1 MKKNI
6 ENVAPAVY
14 RKVTERLNEDVKK
27 FVKDVSEG
35 KASFNLTEED
45 KKKAEKLSVHFAE
58 KWTKEMVN
66 IINNRFND
74 IEKKLRFIEESDLLY
89 SDLLT
94 IANKTD
100 FVSEL
105 LKDLVVFYEFE
116 YPDLEKSRN
125 FKGLKDLVIEE
136 NGRVRINFSE
146 ISEDELQRIIDNNLL
161 SLDYLNLDLNKEKQI
176 IEASEVINVHKNLIA
191 QGLGFLK
198 KPSYYSWTNNN
209 SIEDFDSF
217 KNHYLEDYLFLFS
230 KNHLLAKQTSERA
243 LIYLI
248 DKISDVEQDF
258 REEVIA
264 RVALTPYMEF
274 DDLVEL
280 IYESSGIFERVVDK
294 YSKLISKEINEIY
307 EKEGISA

>member
-100 FVSEL
+100 LVREL
-105 LKDLVVFYEFE
+105 LKNLVVFYEFE

-125 FKGLKDLVIEE
+125 FKGLKHLVIEKD
-136 NGRVRINFSE
+136 GRVRINFSG

-161 SLDYLNLDLNKEKQI
+161 SLDYLNLDLNKEEQI

-198 KPSYYSWTNNN
+198 KPSDLWTNNN

-217 KNHYLEDYLFLFS
+217 KDHYLEDYLFLFS

-243 LIYLI
+243 LRYLI
-248 DKISDVEQDF
+248 NKISNVGQEDF

-294 YSKLISKEINEIY
+294 YSKLISEEINSRY